1 MFTTLAGFI
10 LFSLKK
16 RRASQDTTYE
26 TLSHM
31 RHCLLDHRLAGAE
44 MDMLW
49 VRYSLQMSLVESHP
63 FSEPRNSQLAMQ
75 GGEEHDP
82 VMF

>member
-10 LFSLKK
+10 FFSLKK
-16 RRASQDTTYE
+16 RRASQDMTYE
-26 TLSHM
+26 TLLY
-31 RHCLLDHRLAGAE
+31 CIPAGPE
-44 MDMLW
+44 MDVLW
-49 VRYSLQMSLVESHP
+49 VCYSLQMSLVESHP